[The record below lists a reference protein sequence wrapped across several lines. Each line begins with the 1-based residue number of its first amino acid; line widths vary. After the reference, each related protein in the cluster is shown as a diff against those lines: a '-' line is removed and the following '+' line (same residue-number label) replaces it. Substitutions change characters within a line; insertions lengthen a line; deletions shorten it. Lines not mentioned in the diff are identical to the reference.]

1 MLNAKPTLK
10 STLIALLY
18 LAPLLLIVG
27 VFTLWPLITTFL
39 MSGYTHYNYF
49 TNHVGGLGMV
59 NFQFLWHDPDFHLAL
74 RNTLFFVIGVV
85 PATVFLALGAAL
97 LLNRLPQLAT
107 FFRTVYFL
115 PFVTSTVAIS
125 LVWNWLF
132 HRDNG
137 LLNALLRTH
146 VDWLNDPHY
155 ALGALI
161 IVCIWQN
168 LGFNIIL
175 FLAGLNHLDPRY
187 QAAANLDGASTWQR
201 LTNVT
206 WPLLTPMTVLIT
218 VNAIITNF
226 KVFNQIYALFHG
238 TAGPANADITLMYY
252 LYQKFYVEN
261 QYPVAAACGVVL
273 FGLILLIT
281 GLAAL
286 YFHRHAW
293 WRGGQRG

>member
-10 STLIALLY
+10 STLVALLY
-18 LAPLLLIVG
+18 LAPLLLVVG
-27 VFTLWPLITTFL
+27 VFTLWPLITSFL

-49 TNHVGGLGMV
+49 TDHVGGFGAA
-59 NFQFLWHDPDFHLAL
+59 NFRFLWHDPNFHLAL
-74 RNTLFFVIGVV
+74 QHTLIFVLGVV
-85 PATVFLALGAAL
+85 PATVGLSLGIAL
-97 LLNRLPQLAT
+97 LLNHLPHLAT
-107 FFRTVYFL
+107 FFRTIYFL

-132 HRDNG
+132 HRQNG
-137 LLNALLRTH
+137 LINLLLHTH
-146 VDWLNDPHY
+146 IDWLNDPRY
-155 ALGALI
+155 SLGTLI

-168 LGFNIIL
+168 LGVNIIL

-187 QAAANLDGASTWQR
+187 QAAASLDGASTWQR

-206 WPLLTPMTVLIT
+206 WPLLLPMTVLIT
-218 VNAIITNF
+218 VNAIITSF

-238 TAGPANADITLMYY
+238 TAGPANADLTLMYY

-273 FGLILLIT
+273 FVLILLVT
-281 GLAAL
+281 GIAAG
-286 YFHRHAW
+286 YFHHHAW
-293 WRGGQRG
+293 WAGRRSS